1 MTTKGKAPARRAKR
15 QRSTP
20 RVALIDEVAWE
31 KPKQTAAARIVKQL
45 NEQLALSLTSGAI
58 KPGVF
63 LGTEAEIAKAFN
75 TSRIPVRDAL
85 QTLQGMGMLEIRV
98 GNSGGVFVAQPNPEK
113 FQEALAIQL
122 QLIGVTDGELYSV
135 WPTLEGLVAE
145 LAAKHATPEDVE
157 QLTEVLSAQNDSV
170 SDARRFIE
178 LGMEFRLK
186 LAECSRNRMLIA
198 MMTVLWQSSYGKF
211 WSIQLDKYAQKLL
224 RNSRQIIDSIEN
236 RDPQKARA
244 IATRDVEMAINA
256 RVARGA

>member
-1 MTTKGKAPARRAKR
+1 MTTRKKVATRRAKR
-15 QRSTP
+15 QRLEP
-20 RVALIDEVAWE
+20 KVALIDEVAWKE
-31 KPKQTAAARIVKQL
+31 PKQTAAARIVKQL
-45 NEQLALSLTSGAI
+45 NEQLALSLTSGDI

-122 QLIGVTDGELYSV
+122 QLIGVTDSELYAV

-145 LAAKHATPEDVE
+145 LAATYATPEDTE
-157 QLTEVLSAQNDSV
+157 QLMEVLSAQNDAV
-170 SDARRFIE
+170 SDPRRFIE

-186 LAECSRNRMLIA
+186 LAECSHNRMLIA
-198 MMTVLWQSSYGKF
+198 MMTVLWQSSYEKF
-211 WSIQLDKYAQKLL
+211 WSIQLDKYAKKVL
-224 RNSRQIIDSIEN
+224 RSSRQLIESIEN
-236 RDPQKARA
+236 RDPQKARV